1 MSNDAPVVGS
11 IRLYDR
17 ALTDLR
23 AGRYRVTSELAV
35 ERMGDLPNDPP
46 TTLDAPPAH
55 TLHVTVDAPRWSL
68 AADQIADCHPAPKSR
83 GAFGDQLPHAVL
95 GRRTLPW
102 ERPGP
107 FGGPWLALL
116 VVADGEGTFAEGKVH
131 DLLAPAVVTA
141 LEASEPIDGNPSVAV
156 LRLASIELQRALL
169 PTLDETEWLSHVRQ
183 VNVQDSAMAGTDDD
197 GWFAVVA
204 GNRLPQGAADGVNYT
219 ACIVSLEA
227 RADLWA
233 LSTTAPVPIIV
244 LRAWPFISTADGGT
258 FEALGHALDA
268 QPFGAV
274 ASAATAAGTTATSEV
289 VRRDRQGDAQP
300 ARYRGPLLGAFA
312 TPLDSYEGEISG
324 ECAAEL
330 GRLLGSADGRFLREV
345 VGWHRAAEAGARSS
359 FNAQRLSALL
369 ATGSDTSPRAR
380 GARSTA
386 TSADTGAA
394 PVTSASVGLAMSDLI
409 AGHVSRNVPRAALW
423 QRPALLDEDRS

>member
-1 MSNDAPVVGS
+1 MV
-11 IRLYDR
+11 
-17 ALTDLR
+17 
-23 AGRYRVTSELAV
+23 
-35 ERMGDLPNDPP
+35 
-46 TTLDAPPAH
+46 
-55 TLHVTVDAPRWSL
+55 
-68 AADQIADCHPAPKSR
+68 CHPAPKSR

-169 PTLDETEWLSHVRQ
+169 PTLDETEWLSH
-183 VNVQDSAMAGTDDD
+183 VQDSAMAGTDDD